1 MSVTTEPQHDFDVI
15 PKKKLQGTS
24 KIKAAIEIL
33 KFTPV
38 NGLELDAMVAIIAQ
52 KKYEQLPGPLALKNE
67 IPIPFTM
74 QMVFR
79 KINAREFQ
87 VLRHFN
93 FEQKLDS
100 RLLMSAVSGELY
112 LLDYGKS
119 FRSGALGFQFLLEKL
134 GDFAILAFE
143 FVPKKT
149 GKPPKA
155 KTALELGFDHIKKNG
170 PRSNMGNRQTE
181 WAEIE
186 IHREE
191 SPIFGWTAGLVKESL
206 RGYANSNIFVEPT
219 YNYFLTMYDLS
230 SWFLEDVVF
239 PLLPDMKTKTF
250 VMLGKAGAGKTPA
263 AQAIAM
269 AFAEYWILRANQEHE
284 LRPCFRLSNS
294 LENLRGEPGLRERP
308 DILDD
313 SDMSNIPLPKI
324 KAFLDSSL
332 SETFTVERWTT
343 TKFVLNQLRISCDN
357 RVHAEAE
364 EGIKIGQDTIPFHV
378 FVDYIKPA
386 FHEKAQKEDI
396 QACLKRAHFVVN
408 MNEAVYV
415 RPAGAG
421 ESPIRL
427 VRYPETQNRSVIRD
441 FIAESGKPIIAK
453 MLEGCAEPPADW
465 LTKRQWCHDLLT
477 HMIESNNPEIPRI
490 QVIRRQSPFGGPL
503 VTEEVKPV
511 LPSSG
516 RTCVLL
522 SVENHADDGQKAQA
536 NHAGDGQEAP
546 ELPSGAQL
554 VSLASAVRVKE
565 EPKSPDR
572 STFRALKKQRA
583 VIELDTPS
591 PAKPRPATVLDDNGF
606 PPPGHGEDIEED
618 LPDLE
623 VDGEPLYEAFPDP
636 HLDDDVVEE
645 ALPDPE

>member
-112 LLDYGKS
+112 LLDNGKN

-269 AFAEYWILRANQEHE
+269 AFAEYWILRTNQEHE
-284 LRPCFRLSNS
+284 LRPFFRLSNS

-343 TKFVLNQLRISCDN
+343 TKFVLNQLRI
-357 RVHAEAE
+357 
-364 EGIKIGQDTIPFHV
+364 
-378 FVDYIKPA
+378 
-386 FHEKAQKEDI
+386 
-396 QACLKRAHFVVN
+396 
-408 MNEAVYV
+408 M
-415 RPAGAG
+415 
-421 ESPIRL
+421 
-427 VRYPETQNRSVIRD
+427 
-441 FIAESGKPIIAK
+441 
-453 MLEGCAEPPADW
+453 
-465 LTKRQWCHDLLT
+465 
-477 HMIESNNPEIPRI
+477 
-490 QVIRRQSPFGGPL
+490 
-503 VTEEVKPV
+503 
-511 LPSSG
+511 
-516 RTCVLL
+516 
-522 SVENHADDGQKAQA
+522 ENH
-536 NHAGDGQEAP
+536 H
-546 ELPSGAQL
+546 
-554 VSLASAVRVKE
+554 
-565 EPKSPDR
+565 
-572 STFRALKKQRA
+572 
-583 VIELDTPS
+583 
-591 PAKPRPATVLDDNGF
+591 
-606 PPPGHGEDIEED
+606 H
-618 LPDLE
+618 
-623 VDGEPLYEAFPDP
+623 
-636 HLDDDVVEE
+636 
-645 ALPDPE
+645 